1 MCIIKQ
7 GMATAEQIMSLIRS
21 HTSEDA
27 EHFYTVALQIA
38 SYEARRGHQNF
49 ADDIR
54 QLFKVHELNRRKKE
68 TTKIPEGLQDILIVR
83 SVEERLNQL
92 VVNETTELRIKRI
105 LKEYLQQEI
114 LKRHGLH
121 NRRKILLAG
130 PSGTGKTM
138 TAAVIARELHLP
150 LIAVQLD
157 LILSRYMGE
166 SSAKLHQV
174 FEYISQHRALYLF
187 DEFDT
192 LGCERGGNDVGEMR
206 RVLNTL
212 LILIEQDKSESLIL
226 AATNKPEMLDK
237 AIFRRFDDCVEYTF
251 PNQDGIAELIR
262 NTLATFITDDISVEA
277 LSSMYERISCAD
289 VVCAC
294 RDAVKESL
302 LSDSDRVT
310 QHLLE
315 RAFIERAVAAKFR
328 E

>member
-1 MCIIKQ
+1 MKR

-21 HTSEDA
+21 HASEDS

-54 QLFKVHELNRRKKE
+54 QVFKARELQKRNNKE
-68 TTKIPEGLQDILIVR
+68 TPIPEELQDILVVR
-83 SVEERLNQL
+83 SAEEHLNQL
-92 VVNETTELRIKRI
+92 VVAETTELRIKRI
-105 LKEYLQQEI
+105 LKEYLQQEV
-114 LKRHGLH
+114 LKLHGLH
-121 NRRKILLAG
+121 NRRKILLTG
-130 PSGTGKTM
+130 PPGTGKTM
-138 TAAVIARELHLP
+138 TAAAIAHELHLP

-174 FEYISQHRALYLF
+174 FDFISQHRALYLF

-192 LGCERGGNDVGEMR
+192 LGSERGGNDVGEMR

-212 LILIEQDKSESLIL
+212 LILIEQDNSESLLL

-237 AIFRRFDDCVEYTF
+237 AIFRRFDDCVEYTL
-251 PNQDGIAELIR
+251 PNQAGMAELIR
-262 NTLATFITDDISVEA
+262 NSLATFITDDISVES
-277 LSSMYERISCAD
+277 LSSMYEHISCAD
-289 VVCAC
+289 IVCAC

-302 LSDSDRVT
+302 LSGSDRVN

-315 RAFIERAVAAKFR
+315 QAFMERASAAKLHG
-328 E
+328 